1 MKSRIAAW
9 LMLAA
14 IVLVAL
20 IAAAG
25 WLLLAPPGSQPGTGQ
40 ETATSEQQ
48 RNIAHAQGNTAVPLH
63 PSRVAVFDL
72 SALDTLDALGVDVVG
87 VAGHEFPSYLRRY
100 ADDKYL
106 NLGTLFEPD
115 FEAVNAARPDLII
128 TGGRSSA
135 KYAPLSRMAPAIDM
149 PSDNAH
155 PIQTALDNARLLSTI
170 FGREA
175 QAEVLV
181 AQITEAVATLRAKT
195 ADRGRGL
202 IVLVSGGKLSAY
214 GPGSRFGVL
223 HTDFGIPPAAP
234 DLAISLHGEAIGSEF
249 ILKTNP
255 DWLFVIDRDVAI
267 GEAGAARQVLDNPLV
282 RRTNAWKHGQVLY
295 LDAAN
300 WYLVGEGIQALRAM
314 IEQIDRGYELA
325 R

>member
-1 MKSRIAAW
+1 MKSRVARW
-9 LMLAA
+9 LVLAA
-14 IVLVAL
+14 LA
-20 IAAAG
+20 
-25 WLLLAPPGSQPGTGQ
+25 LLAVVVAARWLQAPSASQLDAGQ
-40 ETATSEQQ
+40 ETAAVVQQ
-48 RNIAHAQGNTAVPLH
+48 RNVVHAQGTTAVPLH
-63 PSRVAVFDL
+63 PQRVAVFDL
-72 SALDTLDALGVDVVG
+72 SALDTLDALGVDVIG
-87 VAGHEFPSYLRRY
+87 VAGHEFPAYLRRY
-100 ADDKYL
+100 ADSKYL
-106 NLGTLFEPD
+106 NLGTLFEPNY
-115 FEAVNAARPDLII
+115 EAVHAAHPDLVI

-135 KYAPLSRMAPAIDM
+135 KYAPLSRIAPTIDM
-149 PSDNAH
+149 PTDNAH
-155 PIQTALDNARLLSTI
+155 PVQTALANMRLLGTI

-175 QAEVLV
+175 QADALAAQV
-181 AQITEAVATLRAKT
+181 AEAIKALRAKT

-234 DLAISLHGEAIGSEF
+234 NLVVSLHGEAIGSEF

-255 DWLFVIDRDVAI
+255 EWLFVIDRDVAI

-282 RRTNAWKHGQVLY
+282 RQTTAWKHGQVLY

-300 WYLVGEGIQALRAM
+300 WYLVGEGVQALLAM
-314 IEQIDRGYELA
+314 IGQIDRGYELA